1 MASDIHPRFTV
12 LSNEFA
18 AVRLSIDTS
27 GQSPRLR
34 IDDLRHDRTA
44 WLDAFQL
51 AALASG
57 AAAPRCSSQASP
69 WPARCPPRHSP

>member
-1 MASDIHPRFTV
+1 MAPAWE

-18 AVRLSIDTS
+18 WVRLQVDTQ

-34 IDDLRHDRTA
+34 IDDLRHDRTV

-51 AALASG
+51 AALAGLDEATLLTHLDPGRVPPAG
-57 AAAPRCSSQASP
+57 AP
-69 WPARCPPRHSP
+69 

>member
-57 AAAPRCSSQASP
+57 AAADFDMHMDPGRTPGQEG
-69 WPARCPPRHSP
+69 AR